1 MNDTKYTQS
10 NQTYQELEPT
20 LVLIE
25 SSGTEPTRT
34 IPFPEEVLEPTR
46 VLPQD
51 EQPTVYLKGTDSD
64 FEEFSKTLLLPQDSP
79 STTSVQDKE
88 VPHRSALIAEELPTG
103 RTSQVV
109 REPLLS
115 KDSLK
120 RGAYQ
125 GAVALGRTAR
135 FVVSLISLIPLLL
148 MGLTSRSVLSQYVFF
163 APAFSGFSKVGT
175 AVIIA
180 FAVLAVVLS
189 YRGRDRFASATFGLG
204 FCVLAPWMLITT
216 WMSASTFVQ
225 SLMVS
230 LPLAVVYVLPYI
242 LSFVVNKVPALS
254 VMSAI
259 FRFGSFFTYK
269 LSFFVVI
276 LFLMMLPMVRNFGGW
291 L

>member
-79 STTSVQDKE
+79 FTTSVQEE
-88 VPHRSALIAEELPTG
+88 VPHRSALIAEEIPTG

-120 RGAYQ
+120 RGAYR

-135 FVVSLISLIPLLL
+135 FIVSLVSLIPLLL
-148 MGLTSRSVLSQYVFF
+148 MGLTSRSVLSQHMFF
-163 APAFSGFSKVGT
+163 APAFSGFSTVGT

-180 FAVLAVVLS
+180 FAVFAVVLS
-189 YRGRDRFASATFGLG
+189 YRSRDRFASAMFGIG
-204 FCVLAPWMLITT
+204 FCVLAPWMLVTT

-225 SLMVS
+225 SLVVS
-230 LPLAVVYVLPYI
+230 LPLAVVYVLPYV
-242 LSFVVNKVPALS
+242 LSFVVDKVPGF
-254 VMSAI
+254 SAISSI

-269 LSFFVVI
+269 LSFFMVV

>member
-64 FEEFSKTLLLPQDSP
+64 FEEFSKTLLLSQDSSP
-79 STTSVQDKE
+79 STSTQE
-88 VPHRSALIAEELPTG
+88 EAPRRSRLIAEEIPTG

-148 MGLTSRSVLSQYVFF
+148 MGLTSRSVLSQHVFF
-163 APAFSGFSKVGT
+163 APAFSGFSSVGT

-180 FAVLAVVLS
+180 FAVFAVVLS
-189 YRGRDRFASATFGLG
+189 YRGRDRFASVMFGIG
-204 FCVLAPWMLITT
+204 FCVLAPWMLVTT

-230 LPLAVVYVLPYI
+230 LPLVVVYVLPYA
-242 LSFVVNKVPALS
+242 LSFVVGKVPSLS
-254 VMSAI
+254 VISDI

>member
-1 MNDTKYTQS
+1 MNDTKYTQC
-10 NQTYQELEPT
+10 NQTYQDLELT
-20 LVLIE
+20 LVLSE
-25 SSGTEPTRT
+25 NSGTEPTRT
-34 IPFPEEVLEPTR
+34 IPFPDEVLEPTR
-46 VLPQD
+46 VLPLD

-79 STTSVQDKE
+79 YTTSVQEE
-88 VPHRSALIAEELPTG
+88 VPRRSALIAEEIPTG

-148 MGLTSRSVLSQYVFF
+148 MGLTSRSVLSQHVFF
-163 APAFSGFSKVGT
+163 APAFSGFSTVGT
-175 AVIIA
+175 VVMIA
-180 FAVLAVVLS
+180 FAVFAVVLS
-189 YRGRDRFASATFGLG
+189 YRERDRFASATFGLG
-204 FCVLAPWMLITT
+204 FCVLAPWMLVTT

-225 SLMVS
+225 SLLVS
-230 LPLAVVYVLPYI
+230 LPLAVVYVLPYV
-242 LSFVVNKVPALS
+242 LSFVVDKVPALS

-269 LSFFVVI
+269 LSFFVVV

>member
-20 LVLIE
+20 LVLSE

-34 IPFPEEVLEPTR
+34 IPFPDEVLEPTR
-46 VLPQD
+46 VLSQD
-51 EQPTVYLKGTDSD
+51 EQPTVYLDGSSSD
-64 FEEFSKTLLLPQDSP
+64 FEEFSKTLLLPQGSP
-79 STTSVQDKE
+79 SSTSTQEE
-88 VPHRSALIAEELPTG
+88 VPHRSALIAEEIPTG

-125 GAVALGRTAR
+125 GAVALGRTVR

-148 MGLTSRSVLSQYVFF
+148 MGLTSRSVLSQHVFF
-163 APAFSGFSKVGT
+163 APAFSGFSTVGT

-180 FAVLAVVLS
+180 FAVFAVVLS
-189 YRGRDRFASATFGLG
+189 YRERDRFASATFGLG
-204 FCVLAPWMLITT
+204 FCVLAPWMLVTT
-216 WMSASTFVQ
+216 WMSASTCVQ

-230 LPLAVVYVLPYI
+230 LPLVVVYVLPYI
-242 LSFVVNKVPALS
+242 LSFVVDKVELLS
-254 VMSAI
+254 VISGI
-259 FRFGSFFTYK
+259 FRFGSFYTYK

>member
-10 NQTYQELEPT
+10 NQTYQDLEPT
-20 LVLIE
+20 LVLSE

-64 FEEFSKTLLLPQDSP
+64 FEEFSKTLLLPPDSP
-79 STTSVQDKE
+79 SPTSVQKGE
-88 VPHRSALIAEELPTG
+88 VPRHSALIAEEIPTG

-135 FVVSLISLIPLLL
+135 FVVSLVSLIPLLL
-148 MGLTSRSVLSQYVFF
+148 MGLTSRSVLSQHVFF
-163 APAFSGFSKVGT
+163 ASAFSGFSTIGT

-180 FAVLAVVLS
+180 FAVSAWVLS
-189 YRGRDRFASATFGLG
+189 YRERDRFASAMFGLG
-204 FCVLAPWMLITT
+204 FCVLAPWMLVTT
-216 WMSASTFVQ
+216 WMSASTFMQ

-230 LPLAVVYVLPYI
+230 LPLAVVYVLPYA
-242 LSFVVNKVPALS
+242 LSFVVDKVPALS
-254 VMSAI
+254 VISAI

>member
-1 MNDTKYTQS
+1 MNDTKYTQC
-10 NQTYQELEPT
+10 NQTYQDLEPT
-20 LVLIE
+20 LVLSE

-34 IPFPEEVLEPTR
+34 LPFPEEVLEPTR

-79 STTSVQDKE
+79 PSTSTQE
-88 VPHRSALIAEELPTG
+88 VPRRSALIAEEIPTG

-135 FVVSLISLIPLLL
+135 FVVSLVSLIPLLL
-148 MGLTSRSVLSQYVFF
+148 MGLTSRSVLSQHVFF
-163 APAFSGFSKVGT
+163 APAFSGFSTVGT

-180 FAVLAVVLS
+180 FAVFAVVLS
-189 YRGRDRFASATFGLG
+189 HRERDRFASATFGLG
-204 FCVLAPWMLITT
+204 FCVLAPWMLVTT

-242 LSFVVNKVPALS
+242 LSFVVNRVPALS
-254 VMSAI
+254 VMSVI

>member
-10 NQTYQELEPT
+10 NQAYQDLEPN
-20 LVLIE
+20 LVLSE

-51 EQPTVYLKGTDSD
+51 EQPTVYLKAANPD
-64 FEEFSKTLLLPQDSP
+64 FEEFSKTLLLPQYSP
-79 STTSVQDKE
+79 PTPAQEE
-88 VPHRSALIAEELPTG
+88 VPRRSALIAEEIPTG

-125 GAVALGRTAR
+125 GAVVLGRTAR
-135 FVVSLISLIPLLL
+135 FVVSLISLIPFLL
-148 MGLTSRSVLSQYVFF
+148 MGLTSRSVLSQHVFF
-163 APAFSGFSKVGT
+163 APAFSGFSTVGT

-180 FAVLAVVLS
+180 FAVFAVVLS
-189 YRGRDRFASATFGLG
+189 YRERDRFASATFGLG
-204 FCVLAPWMLITT
+204 FCVLAPWMLVTT

-225 SLMVS
+225 SLLVS

-242 LSFVVNKVPALS
+242 LSFVVDKVPSLY
-254 VMSAI
+254 VISAI

-269 LSFFVVI
+269 LSFFVVV

>member
-10 NQTYQELEPT
+10 NQIYQDLEPT

-34 IPFPEEVLEPTR
+34 IPFPDEVLEPTR

-51 EQPTVYLKGTDSD
+51 DQPTVYLKAADSD
-64 FEEFSKTLLLPQDSP
+64 FEEFSKTLLLPQGSP
-79 STTSVQDKE
+79 STPAQEE
-88 VPHRSALIAEELPTG
+88 VPRRSALIAEEIPTG

-109 REPLLS
+109 REPILS

-135 FVVSLISLIPLLL
+135 FVVSMISLIPLLL
-148 MGLTSRSVLSQYVFF
+148 MGLTSRSVLSQHVFF
-163 APAFSGFSKVGT
+163 ASAFSGFSMVGT

-180 FAVLAVVLS
+180 FAVFAVVLS
-189 YRGRDRFASATFGLG
+189 YRERDRFASATFGFG
-204 FCVLAPWMLITT
+204 FCVLAPWMLVTT

-230 LPLAVVYVLPYI
+230 LPLAVVYVLPYV
-242 LSFVVNKVPALS
+242 LSFVVDKVPGF
-254 VMSAI
+254 SAISSI

-269 LSFFVVI
+269 LSFFMVV

>member
-10 NQTYQELEPT
+10 NQTYQDLEPT
-20 LVLIE
+20 LVISE

-34 IPFPEEVLEPTR
+34 IPFPDEVLEPTR

-64 FEEFSKTLLLPQDSP
+64 FEEFSKTLLLPQDSSP
-79 STTSVQDKE
+79 STSAQEE
-88 VPHRSALIAEELPTG
+88 VPRRSALIAEEIPTG

-135 FVVSLISLIPLLL
+135 FVVSMISLIPLLL
-148 MGLTSRSVLSQYVFF
+148 MGLTSRSVLSQHVFF
-163 APAFSGFSKVGT
+163 ASAFSGFSTVGT
-175 AVIIA
+175 AVVIA
-180 FAVLAVVLS
+180 FAVFAVVLS
-189 YRGRDRFASATFGLG
+189 YRERDRFASAMFGLG
-204 FCVLAPWMLITT
+204 FCVLAPWMLVTT

-230 LPLAVVYVLPYI
+230 LPLAVVYVLPYA
-242 LSFVVNKVPALS
+242 LSFVVDKVPSFS
-254 VMSAI
+254 VISSI
-259 FRFGSFFTYK
+259 FRFGSLFTYK

>member
-10 NQTYQELEPT
+10 NQAYQYLEPT
-20 LVLIE
+20 LVLSE
-25 SSGTEPTRT
+25 SSGTEPTRI

-51 EQPTVYLKGTDSD
+51 EQPTVYLKAANSD

-79 STTSVQDKE
+79 STSTQEEE
-88 VPHRSALIAEELPTG
+88 VPRRSAVIAEEIPTG

-125 GAVALGRTAR
+125 GAVVLGRTAR
-135 FVVSLISLIPLLL
+135 FVVSLVSLIPLLL
-148 MGLTSRSVLSQYVFF
+148 MGLTSRSVLSQHVFF
-163 APAFSGFSKVGT
+163 APAFSGFSTVGT

-180 FAVLAVVLS
+180 FAVFTVVLS
-189 YRGRDRFASATFGLG
+189 YRERDRFASATFGLG
-204 FCVLAPWMLITT
+204 FCALAPWMLVTT

-225 SLMVS
+225 SLLVS
-230 LPLAVVYVLPYI
+230 LPLAVVYVLPYV
-242 LSFVVNKVPALS
+242 LSFVVDKVPGF
-254 VMSAI
+254 SAISSI

-269 LSFFVVI
+269 LSFFVVV
-276 LFLMMLPMVRNFGGW
+276 LFLMMLPIVRNFGGW

>member
-10 NQTYQELEPT
+10 NKTYQDLEPT
-20 LVLIE
+20 LVLSE

-34 IPFPEEVLEPTR
+34 IPFPDEVLEPTR

-51 EQPTVYLKGTDSD
+51 EQPTVYLKGNDSD
-64 FEEFSKTLLLPQDSP
+64 FEEFSKTLLLSQDSP
-79 STTSVQDKE
+79 STSTSTQEE
-88 VPHRSALIAEELPTG
+88 VPRCSRLIAEEIPTG

-148 MGLTSRSVLSQYVFF
+148 MGLTSRSVLSQHVFF
-163 APAFSGFSKVGT
+163 APAFSGFSSVGT

-189 YRGRDRFASATFGLG
+189 FRERDRFASATFSIG
-204 FCVLAPWMLITT
+204 FVCWLRGCWLLRGCLLLRLC
-216 WMSASTFVQ
+216 
-225 SLMVS
+225 SL
-230 LPLAVVYVLPYI
+230 
-242 LSFVVNKVPALS
+242 
-254 VMSAI
+254 
-259 FRFGSFFTYK
+259 
-269 LSFFVVI
+269 
-276 LFLMMLPMVRNFGGW
+276 
-291 L
+291 

>member
-10 NQTYQELEPT
+10 NQTYQDLEPT
-20 LVLIE
+20 LVLSE

-34 IPFPEEVLEPTR
+34 IPFPDEVLEPTR

-51 EQPTVYLKGTDSD
+51 EQPTVYLEGANSD

-79 STTSVQDKE
+79 STSTQEEE
-88 VPHRSALIAEELPTG
+88 VPRRSRLIAEEIPTG

-125 GAVALGRTAR
+125 GAVAVGRTAR

-148 MGLTSRSVLSQYVFF
+148 MGLTSRSVLSQHVFF
-163 APAFSGFSKVGT
+163 APAFSGFSTVGT
-175 AVIIA
+175 VVIIA
-180 FAVLAVVLS
+180 FAVFAVVLS
-189 YRGRDRFASATFGLG
+189 YRERDRFASATFGLG

-225 SLMVS
+225 SLVVS

-242 LSFVVNKVPALS
+242 LSFVVDKVPSLS
-254 VMSAI
+254 VISVI

>member
-10 NQTYQELEPT
+10 NQTYKDLEPT
-20 LVLIE
+20 LVLSE

-34 IPFPEEVLEPTR
+34 IPFPDEVLEPTR

-51 EQPTVYLKGTDSD
+51 EQPTVYLKGSSSD

-79 STTSVQDKE
+79 SPASVQKE
-88 VPHRSALIAEELPTG
+88 VPRHSRLIAEEIPTG

-135 FVVSLISLIPLLL
+135 FVVSLVSLIPLLL
-148 MGLTSRSVLSQYVFF
+148 MGLTSRSVLSQHVFF
-163 APAFSGFSKVGT
+163 APAFSGFSIVGT
-175 AVIIA
+175 VVVIA
-180 FAVLAVVLS
+180 FAVFAVVLS
-189 YRGRDRFASATFGLG
+189 YHERDRFASATFGLG
-204 FCVLAPWMLITT
+204 FCVLAPWMLVTT

-230 LPLAVVYVLPYI
+230 LPLAVVYVLPYA
-242 LSFVVNKVPALS
+242 LSFVVDKVPSFS
-254 VMSAI
+254 VISAI

-269 LSFFVVI
+269 LSFFVVV
-276 LFLMMLPMVRNFGGW
+276 LFLMILPMVRNFGGW

>member
-10 NQTYQELEPT
+10 NQTYQDLEPT
-20 LVLIE
+20 LVISE

-34 IPFPEEVLEPTR
+34 IPFPDEVLEPTR

-64 FEEFSKTLLLPQDSP
+64 FEEFSKTLLLPQDSSP
-79 STTSVQDKE
+79 STSAQEE
-88 VPHRSALIAEELPTG
+88 VPRRSALIAEEIPTG

-135 FVVSLISLIPLLL
+135 FVVSMISLIPLLL
-148 MGLTSRSVLSQYVFF
+148 MGLTSRSVLSQHVFF
-163 APAFSGFSKVGT
+163 AQSFSGFSTVGT
-175 AVIIA
+175 VVIIA
-180 FAVLAVVLS
+180 FAVFAVVMS
-189 YRGRDRFASATFGLG
+189 HRERDRFASATFGLG
-204 FCVLAPWMLITT
+204 FCVLAPWMLVTT

-242 LSFVVNKVPALS
+242 LSFVVNRVPTLS
-254 VMSAI
+254 VMSVI

>member
-1 MNDTKYTQS
+1 MNDTKYSQS
-10 NQTYQELEPT
+10 NQTYQDLEPT
-20 LVLIE
+20 LVLSE

-34 IPFPEEVLEPTR
+34 IPFPDEVLEPTR

-51 EQPTVYLKGTDSD
+51 EQPTVYLNGSSSD
-64 FEEFSKTLLLPQDSP
+64 FEEFSKTLLLPQDS
-79 STTSVQDKE
+79 STSAQEKE
-88 VPHRSALIAEELPTG
+88 VSRRSRLIAEEIPTG

-148 MGLTSRSVLSQYVFF
+148 MGLISRSVLSQHVFF
-163 APAFSGFSKVGT
+163 APAFSGFSTVGT
-175 AVIIA
+175 AVVIA
-180 FAVLAVVLS
+180 FAVFAVVLS
-189 YRGRDRFASATFGLG
+189 FRERDRFASATFGLG
-204 FCVLAPWMLITT
+204 FCVLAPWMLVTT

-230 LPLAVVYVLPYI
+230 LPLVVVYVLPYV
-242 LSFVVNKVPALS
+242 LSFVVGMVPALS
-254 VMSAI
+254 VISAI

>member
-10 NQTYQELEPT
+10 NQTYQDLEPT
-20 LVLIE
+20 LVLSE

-34 IPFPEEVLEPTR
+34 IPFPDEVLEPTR
-46 VLPQD
+46 VLSQD
-51 EQPTVYLKGTDSD
+51 EQPTVYLDGSSSD
-64 FEEFSKTLLLPQDSP
+64 FEEFSKTLLLPQDSS
-79 STTSVQDKE
+79 STASVQEE
-88 VPHRSALIAEELPTG
+88 VPRRSALIAEEIPTG

-109 REPLLS
+109 QEPLIS

-148 MGLTSRSVLSQYVFF
+148 MGLTSRSVLSQHVFF
-163 APAFSGFSKVGT
+163 APAFSGFSTVGT

-180 FAVLAVVLS
+180 FAVFAVVLS
-189 YRGRDRFASATFGLG
+189 YRERDRFASAMFGLG
-204 FCVLAPWMLITT
+204 FCVLAPWMLVTT

-230 LPLAVVYVLPYI
+230 LPLAVVYVLPYA
-242 LSFVVNKVPALS
+242 LSFVVDKVPSFS
-254 VMSAI
+254 VISAI
-259 FRFGSFFTYK
+259 FRFGSFLTYK

>member
-10 NQTYQELEPT
+10 NQTYQDLEPT

-25 SSGTEPTRT
+25 SSGTEPTRI

-51 EQPTVYLKGTDSD
+51 EQPTVYLKAANSD

-79 STTSVQDKE
+79 STSTQEEE
-88 VPHRSALIAEELPTG
+88 VPRRSALIAEEIPTG

-125 GAVALGRTAR
+125 GAVAVGRTAR

-148 MGLTSRSVLSQYVFF
+148 MGLTSRSVLSQHVFF
-163 APAFSGFSKVGT
+163 APAFSGFSTVGT

-180 FAVLAVVLS
+180 FAVFAVVLS
-189 YRGRDRFASATFGLG
+189 YRERDRFASATFGLG
-204 FCVLAPWMLITT
+204 FCVLAPWMLVTT

-230 LPLAVVYVLPYI
+230 LPLAVVYVLPYV
-242 LSFVVNKVPALS
+242 LSFVVDKVPGF
-254 VMSAI
+254 SAISSI

-269 LSFFVVI
+269 LSFFVVV

>member
-10 NQTYQELEPT
+10 NQTYQDLEPT
-20 LVLIE
+20 LVLSE

-34 IPFPEEVLEPTR
+34 IPFPGEVLEPTR

-51 EQPTVYLKGTDSD
+51 EQPTVYLKAANSD

-79 STTSVQDKE
+79 STVSVQE
-88 VPHRSALIAEELPTG
+88 EAPRLSRLIAEEISTG

-148 MGLTSRSVLSQYVFF
+148 MGLTSRSVLSQHVFF
-163 APAFSGFSKVGT
+163 APAFSGFSTVGT

-180 FAVLAVVLS
+180 FAVFAVVLS
-189 YRGRDRFASATFGLG
+189 YRERDRFASATFGLG
-204 FCVLAPWMLITT
+204 FCVLAPWMLVTT

-225 SLMVS
+225 SLLVS
-230 LPLAVVYVLPYI
+230 LPLAVVYVLPYV
-242 LSFVVNKVPALS
+242 LSFVVDKVPGF
-254 VMSAI
+254 SAISSI

>member
-1 MNDTKYTQS
+1 MNDTKHTQS
-10 NQTYQELEPT
+10 NQAYQDLEPT
-20 LVLIE
+20 LVLSE
-25 SSGTEPTRT
+25 SSGTEPTRI

-51 EQPTVYLKGTDSD
+51 EQPTVYLKAANSD

-79 STTSVQDKE
+79 STSTQEEE
-88 VPHRSALIAEELPTG
+88 VPRRSALIAEEIPTG

-125 GAVALGRTAR
+125 GAVAVGRTAR

-148 MGLTSRSVLSQYVFF
+148 MGLTSRSVLSQHVFF
-163 APAFSGFSKVGT
+163 APAFSGFSTVGT

-180 FAVLAVVLS
+180 FAVFAVVLS
-189 YRGRDRFASATFGLG
+189 YRERDRFASATFGLG
-204 FCVLAPWMLITT
+204 FCVLAPWMLVTT

-225 SLMVS
+225 SLLVS
-230 LPLAVVYVLPYI
+230 LPLAVVYVLPYV
-242 LSFVVNKVPALS
+242 LSFVVDKVPGF
-254 VMSAI
+254 SAISSI

-269 LSFFVVI
+269 LSFFVVV

>member
-10 NQTYQELEPT
+10 NQTYQDFEPT
-20 LVLIE
+20 LVLSE
-25 SSGTEPTRT
+25 SSGTEPTRI

-51 EQPTVYLKGTDSD
+51 EQPTVYLKAANSD

-79 STTSVQDKE
+79 STSTQEEE
-88 VPHRSALIAEELPTG
+88 VPRRSALIAEEIPTG

-125 GAVALGRTAR
+125 GAVAVGRTAR
-135 FVVSLISLIPLLL
+135 FVVSLVSLIPLLL
-148 MGLTSRSVLSQYVFF
+148 MGLTSRSVLSQHVFF
-163 APAFSGFSKVGT
+163 APVFSGFSTVGT
-175 AVIIA
+175 VVIIA
-180 FAVLAVVLS
+180 FAVFAVVLS
-189 YRGRDRFASATFGLG
+189 HRERDRFASATFGLG

>member
-10 NQTYQELEPT
+10 NQTYKDLEPT
-20 LVLIE
+20 LVLSE

-34 IPFPEEVLEPTR
+34 IPFPDEVLEPTR

-51 EQPTVYLKGTDSD
+51 EQPTVYLNGSSSD
-64 FEEFSKTLLLPQDSP
+64 FEEFSKTLLLPQDSS
-79 STTSVQDKE
+79 STASVQEE
-88 VPHRSALIAEELPTG
+88 VPRRFALIAEEIPTG

-135 FVVSLISLIPLLL
+135 FVVSLVSLIPLLL
-148 MGLTSRSVLSQYVFF
+148 MGLTSRSVLSQHVFF
-163 APAFSGFSKVGT
+163 APAFSGFSTVGT

-180 FAVLAVVLS
+180 FAVFAVVLS
-189 YRGRDRFASATFGLG
+189 HRERDRFASATFGLG
-204 FCVLAPWMLITT
+204 FCVLAPWMLVTT

-230 LPLAVVYVLPYI
+230 LPLAVVYVLPYV
-242 LSFVVNKVPALS
+242 LSFVVDKVPALS
-254 VMSAI
+254 VISAI

-276 LFLMMLPMVRNFGGW
+276 LF
-291 L
+291 

>member
-1 MNDTKYTQS
+1 MNDTKYTQC
-10 NQTYQELEPT
+10 NQTYQDLEPT
-20 LVLIE
+20 LVLSE

-34 IPFPEEVLEPTR
+34 LPFPEEVLEPTR

-64 FEEFSKTLLLPQDSP
+64 FEEFSKTLLLPQGSLS
-79 STTSVQDKE
+79 STPAQEE
-88 VPHRSALIAEELPTG
+88 VPRRSRLIAEEISTG

-125 GAVALGRTAR
+125 GAVAVGRTAR

-148 MGLTSRSVLSQYVFF
+148 MGLTSRSVMSQYVFF
-163 APAFSGFSKVGT
+163 AQAFSGFSTVGT
-175 AVIIA
+175 AVVIA
-180 FAVLAVVLS
+180 FAVFALVLS
-189 YRGRDRFASATFGLG
+189 SRGRDRFASATFGLG
-204 FCVLAPWMLITT
+204 FCVLAPWMVVTT

-242 LSFVVNKVPALS
+242 LSFVVDKVPALS
-254 VMSAI
+254 AISSI

>member
-10 NQTYQELEPT
+10 NQTYQDFEPT
-20 LVLIE
+20 LVLSE

-34 IPFPEEVLEPTR
+34 IPFPDEVLEPTR

-51 EQPTVYLKGTDSD
+51 EQPTVYLDGSSSD
-64 FEEFSKTLLLPQDSP
+64 FEEFSKTLLLPQGSP
-79 STTSVQDKE
+79 SSTSTQEE
-88 VPHRSALIAEELPTG
+88 VPRRSALIAEEISTG

-125 GAVALGRTAR
+125 GAVAVGRTAR

-148 MGLTSRSVLSQYVFF
+148 MGLTSRSVMSQHVFF
-163 APAFSGFSKVGT
+163 AQAFSGFSTVGT
-175 AVIIA
+175 AVVIA
-180 FAVLAVVLS
+180 FAVFAVVLS

-204 FCVLAPWMLITT
+204 FCVLAPWMLVTT

-225 SLMVS
+225 SLLVS
-230 LPLAVVYVLPYI
+230 LPLVVVYVLPYI
-242 LSFVVNKVPALS
+242 LSFVVGKVPSFS
-254 VMSAI
+254 VISAI

>member
-10 NQTYQELEPT
+10 NKVYQDLEPT
-20 LVLIE
+20 LVLSE
-25 SSGTEPTRT
+25 SSGTEPTRI

-51 EQPTVYLKGTDSD
+51 EQPTVYLKAANSD

-79 STTSVQDKE
+79 STSTQEEE
-88 VPHRSALIAEELPTG
+88 VPRRSALIAEEIPTG

-125 GAVALGRTAR
+125 GAVAVGRTAR

-148 MGLTSRSVLSQYVFF
+148 MGLTSRSVLSQHVFF
-163 APAFSGFSKVGT
+163 APAFSGFSTVGT

-180 FAVLAVVLS
+180 FAVFAVVLS
-189 YRGRDRFASATFGLG
+189 FRERDRFASATFGLG
-204 FCVLAPWMLITT
+204 FCVLAPWMLVTT

-225 SLMVS
+225 SLLVS
-230 LPLAVVYVLPYI
+230 LPLAVVYVLPYV
-242 LSFVVNKVPALS
+242 LSFVVDKVPALS
-254 VMSAI
+254 VISAI

>member
-10 NQTYQELEPT
+10 NQTYQDLEPT
-20 LVLIE
+20 LVLSE

-34 IPFPEEVLEPTR
+34 IPFPGEVLEPTR
-46 VLPQD
+46 VLPQY
-51 EQPTVYLKGTDSD
+51 EQPTVYMKGTDSD
-64 FEEFSKTLLLPQDSP
+64 FEEFSKTLLLPQE
-79 STTSVQDKE
+79 STSTSSVQEE
-88 VPHRSALIAEELPTG
+88 VPHRSRLIAEEIPTG

-125 GAVALGRTAR
+125 GAVVLGRTAR
-135 FVVSLISLIPLLL
+135 FVVSLVSLIPLLL

-163 APAFSGFSKVGT
+163 APAFSGFSTVGT
-175 AVIIA
+175 AVIIV
-180 FAVLAVVLS
+180 FAVFAVVLS
-189 YRGRDRFASATFGLG
+189 YRERDRFASATFGLG
-204 FCVLAPWMLITT
+204 FCVLAPWMLVTT
-216 WMSASTFVQ
+216 WMSASLFVQ
-225 SLMVS
+225 SLLVS
-230 LPLAVVYVLPYI
+230 LPLAVVYVLPYV
-242 LSFVVNKVPALS
+242 LSFVVDKVPGFSAI
-254 VMSAI
+254 SAI

-269 LSFFVVI
+269 LSFFVVV

>member
-79 STTSVQDKE
+79 STSTQEEE
-88 VPHRSALIAEELPTG
+88 VPRRSALIAEEIPTG

-109 REPLLS
+109 REPFLS

-148 MGLTSRSVLSQYVFF
+148 MGLTSRSVLSQHVFF
-163 APAFSGFSKVGT
+163 APAFSGFSTAGT

-180 FAVLAVVLS
+180 FAVFAMVLS
-189 YRGRDRFASATFGLG
+189 YRGRDRFASAMFGIG
-204 FCVLAPWMLITT
+204 FCVLAPWMLVTT

-230 LPLAVVYVLPYI
+230 LPLAVVYVLPYA
-242 LSFVVNKVPALS
+242 LSFVVGKVPSLS
-254 VMSAI
+254 VISAI

>member
-10 NQTYQELEPT
+10 NQSYQDLEPT
-20 LVLIE
+20 LVLSE

-34 IPFPEEVLEPTR
+34 LPFPEEVLEPTR

-64 FEEFSKTLLLPQDSP
+64 FEEFSKTLLLHQDSP
-79 STTSVQDKE
+79 SSTPAQEE
-88 VPHRSALIAEELPTG
+88 VPRRSRLIAEEIPTG

-125 GAVALGRTAR
+125 GAVAVGRTAR

-163 APAFSGFSKVGT
+163 APAFSGFSTVGT

-180 FAVLAVVLS
+180 FAVFAVVLS
-189 YRGRDRFASATFGLG
+189 YRERDRFASATFGLG
-204 FCVLAPWMLITT
+204 FCVLAPWMLVTT

-225 SLMVS
+225 SLLVS
-230 LPLAVVYVLPYI
+230 LPLAVVYVLPYV
-242 LSFVVNKVPALS
+242 LSFVVDKVPGF
-254 VMSAI
+254 SAISSI

-269 LSFFVVI
+269 LSFFVVV

>member
-10 NQTYQELEPT
+10 NQTYQDLEPT
-20 LVLIE
+20 LVLSE

-34 IPFPEEVLEPTR
+34 IPFPGEVLEPTR

-51 EQPTVYLKGTDSD
+51 EQPTVYLKAANSD

-79 STTSVQDKE
+79 STVSVQE
-88 VPHRSALIAEELPTG
+88 EAPRLSRLIAEEIPTG

-163 APAFSGFSKVGT
+163 APAFSGFSTVGT

-180 FAVLAVVLS
+180 FAVFAVVLS
-189 YRGRDRFASATFGLG
+189 YRERDRFASAIFGLG
-204 FCVLAPWMLITT
+204 FCVLAPWMLVTT
-216 WMSASTFVQ
+216 WMSASTFMQ

-242 LSFVVNKVPALS
+242 LSFVVGRVPALS
-254 VMSAI
+254 VISAI

>member
-10 NQTYQELEPT
+10 NQTYQDLEPT
-20 LVLIE
+20 LVLSE

-51 EQPTVYLKGTDSD
+51 EQPTVYLNSSNSD
-64 FEEFSKTLLLPQDSP
+64 FEEFSKTLLPPQDSP
-79 STTSVQDKE
+79 STASVQEE
-88 VPHRSALIAEELPTG
+88 VPRLSRLIAEEIPTG

-125 GAVALGRTAR
+125 GAVAVGRTAR

-148 MGLTSRSVLSQYVFF
+148 MGLTSRSVLSQHVFF
-163 APAFSGFSKVGT
+163 APAFSGFSTVGT
-175 AVIIA
+175 EVIIA
-180 FAVLAVVLS
+180 FAVFAVVLS
-189 YRGRDRFASATFGLG
+189 YRERDRFASATFGLG
-204 FCVLAPWMLITT
+204 FCVLAPWMLVTT

-230 LPLAVVYVLPYI
+230 LPLAVVYVLPYA
-242 LSFVVNKVPALS
+242 LSFVVDKVPGF
-254 VMSAI
+254 SAISSI

>member
-10 NQTYQELEPT
+10 NQTYQDLEPT
-20 LVLIE
+20 LVLSE
-25 SSGTEPTRT
+25 SSGIETTRT
-34 IPFPEEVLEPTR
+34 IPFPDEVLEPTR

-51 EQPTVYLKGTDSD
+51 EQPTVYLKAANPD
-64 FEEFSKTLLLPQDSP
+64 FEEFSKTLLLPQYSP
-79 STTSVQDKE
+79 PTPAQEE
-88 VPHRSALIAEELPTG
+88 VPRRSALIAEEIPTG

-115 KDSLK
+115 RDSLK

-135 FVVSLISLIPLLL
+135 FVVSLVSLIPLLL
-148 MGLTSRSVLSQYVFF
+148 MGLTSRSVLSQHVFF
-163 APAFSGFSKVGT
+163 APAFSGFSTVGT

-180 FAVLAVVLS
+180 FAVFAVVLS
-189 YRGRDRFASATFGLG
+189 YRERDRFASAIFGLG
-204 FCVLAPWMLITT
+204 FCVLAPWMLVTT

-225 SLMVS
+225 SLLVS
-230 LPLAVVYVLPYI
+230 LPLAMVYVLPYA
-242 LSFVVNKVPALS
+242 LSFVVDKVPGIS
-254 VMSAI
+254 VISAI

-269 LSFFVVI
+269 LSFFMVI

>member
-10 NQTYQELEPT
+10 NKAYQDLEPT
-20 LVLIE
+20 LVLSE
-25 SSGTEPTRT
+25 SSGTEPTRI

-51 EQPTVYLKGTDSD
+51 EQPTVYLKAANSD

-79 STTSVQDKE
+79 STSTQEEE
-88 VPHRSALIAEELPTG
+88 VPRRSALIAEEIPTG

-125 GAVALGRTAR
+125 GAVAVGRTAR

-148 MGLTSRSVLSQYVFF
+148 MGLTSRSVLSQHVFF
-163 APAFSGFSKVGT
+163 APAFSGFSTVGT

-180 FAVLAVVLS
+180 FAVFAVVLS
-189 YRGRDRFASATFGLG
+189 YRERDRFASATFGLG
-204 FCVLAPWMLITT
+204 FCVLDPWMLVTT

-225 SLMVS
+225 SLLVS
-230 LPLAVVYVLPYI
+230 LPLAVVYVLPYV
-242 LSFVVNKVPALS
+242 LSFVVDKVPGF
-254 VMSAI
+254 SAISSI

-269 LSFFVVI
+269 LSFFVVV

>member
-10 NQTYQELEPT
+10 NQTYQDLEPT
-20 LVLIE
+20 LVLSE
-25 SSGTEPTRT
+25 SSGTEPTRI
-34 IPFPEEVLEPTR
+34 IPFPEEELEPTR

-51 EQPTVYLKGTDSD
+51 EQPTVYLKAANSD

-79 STTSVQDKE
+79 STSTQEEE
-88 VPHRSALIAEELPTG
+88 VPRRSALIAEEIPTG

-148 MGLTSRSVLSQYVFF
+148 MGLTSRSLLSQHVFF
-163 APAFSGFSKVGT
+163 APAFSGFSTVGT

-180 FAVLAVVLS
+180 FAVFAVVLS
-189 YRGRDRFASATFGLG
+189 YRERDRFASAMFGLG
-204 FCVLAPWMLITT
+204 FCVLAPWMLVTT

-225 SLMVS
+225 SLLVS
-230 LPLAVVYVLPYI
+230 LPLAVVYVLPYV
-242 LSFVVNKVPALS
+242 LSFVVDKVPGFSAI
-254 VMSAI
+254 SAI

>member
-1 MNDTKYTQS
+1 MNDMKYTQS
-10 NQTYQELEPT
+10 NQAYQDLEPT

-51 EQPTVYLKGTDSD
+51 DQPKIYLNGSSSD
-64 FEEFSKTLLLPQDSP
+64 FEEFSKTLLLPQGSP
-79 STTSVQDKE
+79 STPAQEE
-88 VPHRSALIAEELPTG
+88 VPRRSALIAEEIPTG

-125 GAVALGRTAR
+125 GAVVLGRTAR
-135 FVVSLISLIPLLL
+135 FVVSLVSLIPLLL
-148 MGLTSRSVLSQYVFF
+148 MGLTSRSVLSQHVFF
-163 APAFSGFSKVGT
+163 APAFSGFSTVGT

-180 FAVLAVVLS
+180 FAVFTVVLS
-189 YRGRDRFASATFGLG
+189 HRERDRFASATFGLG
-204 FCVLAPWMLITT
+204 FCALAPWMLVTT
-216 WMSASTFVQ
+216 WMSSSTFVQ

-230 LPLAVVYVLPYI
+230 LPLAVVYVLPYV

-276 LFLMMLPMVRNFGGW
+276 LFLMMLPLVRNFGGW

>member
-10 NQTYQELEPT
+10 NKTYQDLEPT
-20 LVLIE
+20 LVLSE
-25 SSGTEPTRT
+25 SLGTDPTRT

-51 EQPTVYLKGTDSD
+51 EQPTVYLKAANPD

-79 STTSVQDKE
+79 PTPAQEE
-88 VPHRSALIAEELPTG
+88 VPRRSALIAEEIPTG

-109 REPLLS
+109 REPLLF

-125 GAVALGRTAR
+125 GAVVLGRTAR
-135 FVVSLISLIPLLL
+135 FVVSLVSLIPLLL
-148 MGLTSRSVLSQYVFF
+148 MGLTSRSVLSQHVFL
-163 APAFSGFSKVGT
+163 APAFSGFSTVGT

-180 FAVLAVVLS
+180 FAVFAVVLS
-189 YRGRDRFASATFGLG
+189 FRERDRFASATFGLG
-204 FCVLAPWMLITT
+204 FCVLAPWMLVTT

-225 SLMVS
+225 SLVVS
-230 LPLAVVYVLPYI
+230 LPLAVVYVLPYV
-242 LSFVVNKVPALS
+242 LSFVVDKVPALS
-254 VMSAI
+254 VISVI

>member
-10 NQTYQELEPT
+10 NQTYQDLEPT
-20 LVLIE
+20 LVLSE

-34 IPFPEEVLEPTR
+34 IPFPDEVLEPTR

-51 EQPTVYLKGTDSD
+51 EQPTVYLGSTNPD
-64 FEEFSKTLLLPQDSP
+64 FEEFSKTLLLSQDSSP
-79 STTSVQDKE
+79 STSAQE
-88 VPHRSALIAEELPTG
+88 EAPRRSRLIAEEIPTG
-103 RTSQVV
+103 STSQVV

-125 GAVALGRTAR
+125 GAVVLGRTAR
-135 FVVSLISLIPLLL
+135 FVVSLFSLIPLLL
-148 MGLTSRSVLSQYVFF
+148 MGLTSRSVLSQHIFF
-163 APAFSGFSKVGT
+163 ASAFSGFSTVGT

-180 FAVLAVVLS
+180 FAVFAVVLS
-189 YRGRDRFASATFGLG
+189 LRGRDRFASATFGLG
-204 FCVLAPWMLITT
+204 FCVLAPWMLVTT

-230 LPLAVVYVLPYI
+230 LPLAVVYVLPYV
-242 LSFVVNKVPALS
+242 LSFVVDKVPTLS
-254 VMSAI
+254 VMSVI

-269 LSFFVVI
+269 LSFFVVV

>member
-10 NQTYQELEPT
+10 NQTYQDLEPT
-20 LVLIE
+20 LVLSE
-25 SSGTEPTRT
+25 SSSTEPTRT
-34 IPFPEEVLEPTR
+34 IPFPDEVLEPTR

-51 EQPTVYLKGTDSD
+51 EQPTVYLKDANSD
-64 FEEFSKTLLLPQDSP
+64 FEEFSKTLLLPQGSP
-79 STTSVQDKE
+79 SSTSTQEE
-88 VPHRSALIAEELPTG
+88 VPRRSALIAEEIPTG

-135 FVVSLISLIPLLL
+135 FVVSLVSLIPLLL
-148 MGLTSRSVLSQYVFF
+148 MGLTSRSVLGQHVFF
-163 APAFSGFSKVGT
+163 APAFSGFSSVGT

-180 FAVLAVVLS
+180 FAVFAVVLS
-189 YRGRDRFASATFGLG
+189 FRGRDRFASATFGLG
-204 FCVLAPWMLITT
+204 FCVLAPWMLVTT

-230 LPLAVVYVLPYI
+230 LPLAVVYVLPYA
-242 LSFVVNKVPALS
+242 LSFVVDKVPTLS
-254 VMSAI
+254 VISAI

>member
-10 NQTYQELEPT
+10 NQAYQDLEPT
-20 LVLIE
+20 LVLSE
-25 SSGTEPTRT
+25 SSGTEPTRI

-46 VLPQD
+46 VLPQY
-51 EQPTVYLKGTDSD
+51 EQPTVYLKAANSD

-79 STTSVQDKE
+79 STPVQEE
-88 VPHRSALIAEELPTG
+88 VPRRSRLIAEEIPPG
-103 RTSQVV
+103 RISQVV

-135 FVVSLISLIPLLL
+135 FVVSLVSLIPLLL
-148 MGLTSRSVLSQYVFF
+148 MGLTSRSVLSQHVFF
-163 APAFSGFSKVGT
+163 APAFSGFSTVGT

-180 FAVLAVVLS
+180 FAVFAVVLS
-189 YRGRDRFASATFGLG
+189 FRERDRFASATFGLG
-204 FCVLAPWMLITT
+204 FCVLAPWMLVTT

-225 SLMVS
+225 SLVVS
-230 LPLAVVYVLPYI
+230 LPLAVVYVLPYV
-242 LSFVVNKVPALS
+242 LSFVVDKVPSLS
-254 VMSAI
+254 VMSVI

>member
-10 NQTYQELEPT
+10 NQTYQDLEPT
-20 LVLIE
+20 LVLSE

-34 IPFPEEVLEPTR
+34 IPFPGEVLEPTR

-51 EQPTVYLKGTDSD
+51 EQPTVYLKAANSD

-79 STTSVQDKE
+79 STVSVQE
-88 VPHRSALIAEELPTG
+88 EAPRLSRLIAEEIPTG

-163 APAFSGFSKVGT
+163 APAFSGFSTVGT

-180 FAVLAVVLS
+180 FAVFAVVFS
-189 YRGRDRFASATFGLG
+189 FRERDRFASATFGLG
-204 FCVLAPWMLITT
+204 FCVLAPWMLVTT

-225 SLMVS
+225 SLLVS
-230 LPLAVVYVLPYI
+230 LPLVVVYVLPYI
-242 LSFVVNKVPALS
+242 LSFVVDKVPGF
-254 VMSAI
+254 SAISSI

>member
-10 NQTYQELEPT
+10 NQAYQDFEPT
-20 LVLIE
+20 LVLSE

-34 IPFPEEVLEPTR
+34 IPFPDEVLEPTR

-51 EQPTVYLKGTDSD
+51 EQPTVYLKGTDSA
-64 FEEFSKTLLLPQDSP
+64 FEEFSKTLLLPQDSS
-79 STTSVQDKE
+79 STASVQKE
-88 VPHRSALIAEELPTG
+88 VPRLSRLIAEEIPTG

-135 FVVSLISLIPLLL
+135 FVVSLVSLIPLLL
-148 MGLTSRSVLSQYVFF
+148 MGLTSRSVLSQHVFF
-163 APAFSGFSKVGT
+163 APAFSGFSTVGT

-180 FAVLAVVLS
+180 FAVFAVVLS
-189 YRGRDRFASATFGLG
+189 HRGRDRFASAIFGLG
-204 FCVLAPWMLITT
+204 FCVLAPWMLVTT

-230 LPLAVVYVLPYI
+230 LPLAVVYVLPYV
-242 LSFVVNKVPALS
+242 LSFVVDKVPGIS
-254 VMSAI
+254 VISAI

-269 LSFFVVI
+269 LSFFVVV

>member
-10 NQTYQELEPT
+10 NQTYQDLEPT
-20 LVLIE
+20 LVLSE

-34 IPFPEEVLEPTR
+34 IPFPDEVLEPTR

-64 FEEFSKTLLLPQDSP
+64 FEEFSKTLLLPQE
-79 STTSVQDKE
+79 STTSAQEEE
-88 VPHRSALIAEELPTG
+88 VPRRSALIAEEIPTG

-148 MGLTSRSVLSQYVFF
+148 MGLTSRSVLSQHVFF
-163 APAFSGFSKVGT
+163 APAFSGFSTVGT

-180 FAVLAVVLS
+180 LAVFAVVLS
-189 YRGRDRFASATFGLG
+189 HRERDRFASATFGLG
-204 FCVLAPWMLITT
+204 FCVLAPWMLVTT

-230 LPLAVVYVLPYI
+230 LPLAVVYVLPYV
-242 LSFVVNKVPALS
+242 LSFVVNRVPAIS
-254 VMSAI
+254 VMSVI

-269 LSFFVVI
+269 LSFFLVI